1 MNHQINQRYVYSSLL
16 VTAFLTGCTHM
27 INPPKQ
33 AFTGY
38 TARDKIALKVGLNIT
53 DELRKAKWEKHSMGD
68 TWVIPIGKA
77 IVQNAGGLA
86 RQTFSDVVDLND
98 GGSAQTGSVDAI
110 LTPKVA
116 YVNRTQGATSFGKSI
131 VAIKLE
137 WNLTDPGGRSIWLE
151 TVSGESSGSTGW
163 TDPEKILG
171 KALEDVLKKSQE
183 AIASAEAIRQF
194 AATRQR

>member
-1 MNHQINQRYVYSSLL
+1 MNDELNRRCVYSLFLVASL
-16 VTAFLTGCTHM
+16 LTGCTHM

-33 AFTGY
+33 VFSGY
-38 TARDKIALKVGLNIT
+38 TARDRITLKVGLNIT
-53 DELRKAKWEKHSMGD
+53 EELRKAKWEKHSMGD

-98 GGSAQTGSVDAI
+98 GRSAQTGSVDAI

-131 VAIKLE
+131 
-137 WNLTDPGGRSIWLE
+137 
-151 TVSGESSGSTGW
+151 
-163 TDPEKILG
+163 
-171 KALEDVLKKSQE
+171 
-183 AIASAEAIRQF
+183 
-194 AATRQR
+194 